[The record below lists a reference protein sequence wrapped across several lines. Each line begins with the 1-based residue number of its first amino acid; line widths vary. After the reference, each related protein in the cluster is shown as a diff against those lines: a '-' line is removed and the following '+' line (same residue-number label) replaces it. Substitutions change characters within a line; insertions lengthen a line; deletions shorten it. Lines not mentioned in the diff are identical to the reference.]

1 MTWTPSTFTLLG
13 VGAGAIST
21 MVAGYALAHRDDR
34 TTTSFALMMMI
45 FAVWSFDYAIQLG
58 FTTRSEQVFLQG
70 LTLGVA
76 GVFPT
81 AWLVF
86 AFQYSGYVPEVS
98 GRWLAVLLVEPVAFL
113 VLSIT
118 NPFHGLVFRVT
129 GLTSTGY
136 GPVVSLE
143 FASVYAIHV
152 VYAYGLVVAGI
163 VLLAY
168 VGVVASP
175 MYRNQAVLLVA
186 GIAPPFLSHVSYT
199 LGASPISNLDLT
211 PFLSA
216 VTGIVLGL
224 GLIRY
229 DLVDRR
235 PVARQFAIE
244 SVHNGLI
251 TVDEDGRIVEVNAV
265 AREAFDP
272 PPREGG
278 SAASFFDVDSAVAL
292 DGTFHEARS
301 AGERRVFLLRASTLG
316 DHTDR
321 SRGTVIA
328 LQDVTDLR
336 AHEQRL
342 EVSNRV
348 LRHNLRNDTNVIR
361 GYAGQ
366 IASLVDDSEVVDNA
380 TRIEETA
387 DELYELSEKARK
399 LVDEST
405 DRNADRKPVELVAQT
420 ENVVS
425 TMADDHPATEWR
437 IDAPDTAVVRL
448 PNEVR
453 FSNAIRNLLENAV
466 KHNDADEP
474 EVEVRIRSGN
484 GRTRVHVIDNGPGI
498 PDLERRVFEAGSET
512 PLQHSQGVGLW
523 IAYLHTTEAGGEFDI
538 EGSDEGT
545 TVTMSFRN

>member
-1 MTWTPSTFTLLG
+1 MTWTPSVLTFLG
-13 VGAGAIST
+13 MGAGAIST
-21 MVAGYALAHRDDR
+21 IVAGYALAHRDDR

-45 FAVWSFDYAIQLG
+45 FAVWSVDYAIQLG
-58 FTTRSEQVFLQG
+58 FSTPSEQVFLQG

-98 GRWLAVLLVEPVAFL
+98 RRWLAVLLVEPVAFL
-113 VLSIT
+113 VISIT
-118 NPFHGLVFRVT
+118 NPVHGLVFRVT
-129 GLTSTGY
+129 GLASTGY
-136 GPVVSLE
+136 GSVVSIE
-143 FASVYAIHV
+143 FATAYAIHA

-163 VLLAY
+163 VILAY

-175 MYRNQAVLLVA
+175 MYRNQALLLVA
-186 GIAPPFLSHVSYT
+186 GILPPFLSHVGYT
-199 LGASPISNLDLT
+199 LGVSPVTNLDLT

-216 VTGIVLGL
+216 ITGIIFGL

-235 PVARQFAIE
+235 PVARQFALE

-272 PPREGG
+272 PPQKGQ
-278 SAASFFDVDSAVAL
+278 SAATLFDAEPTDAL
-292 DGTFHEARS
+292 DGTFHQVRS
-301 AGERRVFLLRASTLG
+301 AGERRVFLLRVSNLG

-336 AHEQRL
+336 AYEQRL

-348 LRHNLRNDTNVIR
+348 LRHNLRTATNVIR
-361 GYAGQ
+361 GYAGR
-366 IASLVDDSEVVDNA
+366 IVSHVDDPDVVEEAD
-380 TRIEETA
+380 RIQETA
-387 DELYELSEKARK
+387 DDLYGLSEKARD

-405 DRNADRKPVELVAQT
+405 AGDAERVPVDLVGRT
-420 ENVVS
+420 EAAVS

-437 IDAPDTAVVRL
+437 IDAPETAVVQL
-448 PNEVR
+448 PSEGH

-466 KHNDADEP
+466 EHNDADEP
-474 EVEVRIRSGN
+474 EVAVRIRS
-484 GRTRVHVIDNGPGI
+484 RDSRARVQVVDNGPGI
-498 PDLERRVFEAGSET
+498 SDLERRVFEAGSET
-512 PLQHSQGVGLW
+512 PLQHSQGIGLW

-545 TVTMSFRN
+545 TVTMSFRT

>member
-1 MTWTPSTFTLLG
+1 MTWTPSVLTLLG
-13 VGAGAIST
+13 MGAGVIST
-21 MVAGYALAHRDDR
+21 IVAGYALAHRDDR

-58 FTTRSEQVFLQG
+58 FSTPSEQVFLQG

-98 GRWLAVLLVEPVAFL
+98 RRWLAVLLVEPVAFL
-113 VLSIT
+113 VVSIT
-118 NPFHGLVFRVT
+118 NPVHGLVFRVT
-129 GLTSTGY
+129 GLASTGY
-136 GPVVSLE
+136 GSIVSIE
-143 FASVYAIHV
+143 FATAYAIHA

-163 VLLAY
+163 VILAY

-175 MYRNQAVLLVA
+175 MYRNQALLLVA
-186 GIAPPFLSHVSYT
+186 GILPPFLSHVGYT
-199 LGASPISNLDLT
+199 LGVSPVTNLDLT

-216 VTGIVLGL
+216 TTGIIFGL

-235 PVARQFAIE
+235 PVARQFALE

-272 PPREGG
+272 PPQKGQ
-278 SAASFFDVDSAVAL
+278 SAATFFDAEPTDAL
-292 DGTFHEARS
+292 DGTFHEVRS
-301 AGERRVFLLRASTLG
+301 AGERRVFLLRVSKLG

-321 SRGTVIA
+321 SRGTVVA

-336 AHEQRL
+336 AYEQRL

-348 LRHNLRNDTNVIR
+348 LRHNLRTATNVIR
-361 GYAGQ
+361 GYAGR
-366 IASLVDDSEVVDNA
+366 IVSHVDDPDVLEEAD
-380 TRIEETA
+380 RIQETA
-387 DELYELSEKARK
+387 DDLYGLSEKARD

-405 DRNADRKPVELVAQT
+405 AGDAERVPVDLVART
-420 ENVVS
+420 EHAVS
-425 TMADDHPATEWR
+425 AMADEHPAAVWR
-437 IDAPDTAVVRL
+437 VDAPDTAVVQL
-448 PNEVR
+448 PSEGH

-466 KHNDADEP
+466 EHNDADEP
-474 EVEVRIRSGN
+474 EVAVRIRS
-484 GRTRVHVIDNGPGI
+484 RDSRARVQVVDNGPGI
-498 PDLERRVFEAGSET
+498 SDLERRVFEAGSET
-512 PLQHSQGVGLW
+512 PLQHSQGIGLW

-545 TVTMSFRN
+545 TVTMAFRT

>member
-1 MTWTPSTFTLLG
+1 MSWTPSVFTLLG
-13 VGAGAIST
+13 VGAGVIST
-21 MVAGYALAHRDDR
+21 AVAGYAWVDGDDR
-34 TTTSFALMMMI
+34 TTASFALMMLI

-81 AWLVF
+81 AWIVF
-86 AFQYSGYVPEVS
+86 AFQHSGYVPEVS

-113 VLSIT
+113 LVSIT

-129 GLTSTGY
+129 DLASTGY
-136 GPVVSLE
+136 GPVVALE
-143 FASVYAIHV
+143 FGTAYAVHSM
-152 VYAYGLVVAGI
+152 YAYGLVVGGI
-163 VLLAY
+163 ALVAY

-216 VTGIVLGL
+216 ITGIIFGL
-224 GLIRY
+224 GLVRY
-229 DLVDRR
+229 DLVDRS

-251 TVDEDGRIVEVNAV
+251 TVAEDGDIVEVNAV

-272 PPREGG
+272 PPREGR
-278 SAASFFDVDSAVAL
+278 SAASFFDVDAVAAL
-292 DGTFHEARS
+292 DGTFHEVRS
-301 AGERRVFLLRASTLG
+301 AGERRVFLLRVSTLG

-321 SRGTVIA
+321 SRGAVIA

-348 LRHNLRNDTNVIR
+348 LRHNLRNDTNVMR
-361 GYAGQ
+361 GYAER
-366 IASLVDDSEVVDNA
+366 ITSLVDDPTVVDYA
-380 TRIEETA
+380 ARIEETA
-387 DELYELSEKARK
+387 DGLYGVSEKARD
-399 LVDEST
+399 LVDESV
-405 DRNADRKPVELVAQT
+405 DRDADREPVELVAQT
-420 ENVVS
+420 EGVVS
-425 TMADDHPATEWR
+425 AMADDHPATEWR
-437 IDAPDTAVVRL
+437 IDAPEAAVVRL
-448 PNEVR
+448 PSGVR
-453 FSNAIRNLLENAV
+453 FSKAIRNLLENAV
-466 KHNDADEP
+466 DHNDADEP
-474 EVEVRIRSGN
+474 EVEVRIRNGD
-484 GRTRVHVIDNGPGI
+484 GRTRVHVTDNGPGI
-498 PDLERRVFEAGSET
+498 PDLERHVFEAGSET

-523 IAYLHTTEAGGEFDI
+523 IAYLQTIEAGGEFDI
-538 EGSDEGT
+538 DGSDEGT
-545 TVTMSFRN
+545 IVTMSFRN

>member
-1 MTWTPSTFTLLG
+1 MTWTPSVFTLLG
-13 VGAGAIST
+13 VVAGAIST
-21 MVAGYALAHRDDR
+21 AVAGYAWVDGDDR
-34 TTTSFALMMMI
+34 TTASFALMMLI

-98 GRWLAVLLVEPVAFL
+98 RRWLAVLLVEPVAFL
-113 VLSIT
+113 VVSIT
-118 NPFHGLVFRVT
+118 NPVHGLVFRVT
-129 GLTSTGY
+129 GLASTGY
-136 GPVVSLE
+136 GSVVSIE
-143 FASVYAIHV
+143 FATAYAIHA

-163 VLLAY
+163 VILAY

-175 MYRNQAVLLVA
+175 MYRNQALLLVA
-186 GIAPPFLSHVSYT
+186 GILPPFLSHVGYT
-199 LGASPISNLDLT
+199 LGVSPVTNLDLT

-216 VTGIVLGL
+216 ITGIIFGL

-235 PVARQFAIE
+235 PVARQFALE

-272 PPREGG
+272 PPQKGQ
-278 SAASFFDVDSAVAL
+278 SAATFFDAEPTDAL
-292 DGTFHEARS
+292 DGTFHEVRS
-301 AGERRVFLLRASTLG
+301 AGERRVFLLRVSNLG

-348 LRHNLRNDTNVIR
+348 LRHNLRNDTNVMR
-361 GYAGQ
+361 GYAER
-366 IASLVDDSEVVDNA
+366 IASLVDDPTVVDYA
-380 TRIEETA
+380 ARIEETA
-387 DELYELSEKARK
+387 DGLYDVSEKARD
-399 LVDEST
+399 LVDESV
-405 DRNADRKPVELVAQT
+405 DRNADREAVELVAQT
-420 ENVVS
+420 ESVVS

-437 IDAPDTAVVRL
+437 IDAPEAAVVRL
-448 PNEVR
+448 PSGVR
-453 FSNAIRNLLENAV
+453 FSNAIRNLFENAV

-474 EVEVRIRSGN
+474 EVEVRVRNGD
-484 GRTRVHVIDNGPGI
+484 GRTRVHVTDNGPGI

-523 IAYLHTTEAGGEFDI
+523 IAYLQTIEAGGEFDI
-538 EGSDEGT
+538 EGSEEGT